1 MLKAL
6 KIKKNGGLKN
16 MELLQV
22 NTTKKELGLD
32 KFNNPVKRNKK
43 LGNCEKMVN
52 FAVQTFR
59 NGMKCEGIMYRAN
72 IFIFYNDGTYTM
84 MYNDFKGIN
93 VAKDL
98 DKNFVTGF
106 AKRMVNTE
114 DCIII
119 YECDDE
125 SFAVAA

>member
-1 MLKAL
+1 
-6 KIKKNGGLKN
+6 

-22 NTTKKELGLD
+22 NATKKELGLD
-32 KFNNPVKRNKK
+32 KFNNPVKKNKK
-43 LGNCEKMVN
+43 LGDCGKMAN

-59 NGMKCEGIMYRAN
+59 KGMKSEGIMYRAN
-72 IFIFYNDGTYTM
+72 IFIFYNDGTFTM
-84 MYNDFKGIN
+84 MFNDFKGIK

-98 DKNFVTGF
+98 DKNFVKGF
-106 AKRMVNTE
+106 AEQVVSTE

-125 SFAVAA
+125 RFAVAA

>member
-1 MLKAL
+1 MRLADVKRT
-6 KIKKNGGLKN
+6 IKL
-16 MELLQV
+16 
-22 NTTKKELGLD
+22 LGLD
-32 KFNNPVKRNKK
+32 KFNNPVKENRK
-43 LGNCEKMVN
+43 LGDCEKMVN

-106 AKRMVNTE
+106 AERVANTE

-119 YECDDE
+119 YECEDE
-125 SFAVAA
+125 HFAVTA